1 METELCYR
9 AKLEKAIRE
18 TIREGSELDE
28 AIGEAREQQR
38 NMSPFM
44 SPFDYSG
51 PKFTDDELR
60 FRNITEK
67 MRETFLKKNHDYGN
81 SFHETW
87 DEFGDKGIIT
97 ALTQISHKYHRLMN
111 IGLGTKPLVDESID
125 DTLLDMANYCI
136 LTIMELEK
144 ARNNEKSNGMKSS
157 R

>member
-1 METELCYR
+1 METEPCYR
-9 AKLEKAIRE
+9 AQLEKAIRE
-18 TIREGSELDE
+18 CRKLDE
-28 AIGEAREQQR
+28 AIRECREQQR
-38 NMSPFM
+38 NMSLSDNSAPE
-44 SPFDYSG
+44 
-51 PKFTDDELR
+51 FTDDELR
-60 FRNITEK
+60 FRDITEK

-144 ARNNEKSNGMKSS
+144 ARNNEKEN
-157 R
+157 

>member
-1 METELCYR
+1 MIFLETEQWFRTL
-9 AKLEKAIRE
+9 LEESSRKSR
-18 TIREGSELDE
+18 ELDE
-28 AIGEAREQQR
+28 AIRENREQQR

-60 FRNITEK
+60 FRDITEK

-144 ARNNEKSNGMKSS
+144 ARNNEKEN
-157 R
+157 

>member
-1 METELCYR
+1 METEPCYR
-9 AKLEKAIRE
+9 AQLEKAIRE
-18 TIREGSELDE
+18 N
-28 AIGEAREQQR
+28 REQQR
-38 NMSPFM
+38 NMSPFI

-87 DEFGDKGIIT
+87 NEFGDKGIIT

-144 ARNNEKSNGMKSS
+144 ARNNEKEN
-157 R
+157 

>member
-1 METELCYR
+1 METEPCYR
-9 AKLEKAIRE
+9 AQLEKA
-18 TIREGSELDE
+18 IREGSELDE

-144 ARNNEKSNGMKSS
+144 ARNNEKEN
-157 R
+157 

>member
-9 AKLEKAIRE
+9 AQLEKAIRE
-18 TIREGSELDE
+18 TIRESSELDE

-60 FRNITEK
+60 FRDITEK

-81 SFHETW
+81 SFHKTW

-144 ARNNEKSNGMKSS
+144 ARNNEKEN
-157 R
+157 

>member
-1 METELCYR
+1 METEPCYR
-9 AKLEKAIRE
+9 AQLEKAIRE

-60 FRNITEK
+60 FRDITEK

-111 IGLGTKPLVDESID
+111 IGLGTKPLVNESID

-144 ARNNEKSNGMKSS
+144 ARNNEKEN
-157 R
+157 

>member
-1 METELCYR
+1 METEQWFRTL
-9 AKLEKAIRE
+9 LEESSKKSR
-18 TIREGSELDE
+18 ELDE
-28 AIGEAREQQR
+28 AIRENREQQR

-51 PKFTDDELR
+51 HKFTDDELR
-60 FRNITEK
+60 FRDITEK

-87 DEFGDKGIIT
+87 DQFGDKGIIT

-144 ARNNEKSNGMKSS
+144 ARNNEKEN
-157 R
+157 

>member
-9 AKLEKAIRE
+9 AQLEKAIRE

-97 ALTQISHKYHRLMN
+97 ALTQISHKYHRLIN

-144 ARNNEKSNGMKSS
+144 ARNNEKEN
-157 R
+157 

>member
-9 AKLEKAIRE
+9 AQLEKAIRE
-18 TIREGSELDE
+18 TIRESSELDE

-60 FRNITEK
+60 FRDITEK

-136 LTIMELEK
+136 LTIMELKK
-144 ARNNEKSNGMKSS
+144 ARNNEKEN
-157 R
+157 

>member
-1 METELCYR
+1 MEIDQWHLTLLEE
-9 AKLEKAIRE
+9 AAKQGIKLEEAIRE
-18 TIREGSELDE
+18 S
-28 AIGEAREQQR
+28 GEQKR
-38 NMSPFM
+38 NMSQ
-44 SPFDYSG
+44 FDYSG

-60 FRNITEK
+60 FRDITEK

-87 DEFGDKGIIT
+87 DEFEDKGIIT

-144 ARNNEKSNGMKSS
+144 ARNNEKEN
-157 R
+157 

>member
-9 AKLEKAIRE
+9 AKLKKAIRE

-97 ALTQISHKYHRLMN
+97 ALTQISHKYHRLIN

-144 ARNNEKSNGMKSS
+144 ARNNEKEN
-157 R
+157 

>member
-1 METELCYR
+1 METEQWFRTL
-9 AKLEKAIRE
+9 LEESSRKSR
-18 TIREGSELDE
+18 ELDE
-28 AIGEAREQQR
+28 AIRENREQQR
-38 NMSPFM
+38 KMSPFM

-144 ARNNEKSNGMKSS
+144 ARNNEKEN
-157 R
+157 

>member
-1 METELCYR
+1 METEQWFRTL
-9 AKLEKAIRE
+9 LEESSRKSR
-18 TIREGSELDE
+18 ELDE
-28 AIGEAREQQR
+28 AIRENREQQR

-60 FRNITEK
+60 FRDITEK

-97 ALTQISHKYHRLMN
+97 ALTQISHKYHRLIN

-144 ARNNEKSNGMKSS
+144 ARNNGKEN
-157 R
+157 

>member
-67 MRETFLKKNHDYGN
+67 MRETFLKKNHDCGN

-97 ALTQISHKYHRLMN
+97 ALTQISHKYHRLIN

-144 ARNNEKSNGMKSS
+144 ARNNEKEN
-157 R
+157 

>member
-9 AKLEKAIRE
+9 AQLEKAIRE

-60 FRNITEK
+60 FRDITEK

-144 ARNNEKSNGMKSS
+144 ARNNEKEN
-157 R
+157 

>member
-1 METELCYR
+1 METEQWFRTL
-9 AKLEKAIRE
+9 LEESSRKSR
-18 TIREGSELDE
+18 ELDE
-28 AIGEAREQQR
+28 AIRENREQQR

>member
-9 AKLEKAIRE
+9 AQLEKAISE

-44 SPFDYSG
+44 SPFDYSV

-144 ARNNEKSNGMKSS
+144 ARNNEKEN
-157 R
+157 

>member
-1 METELCYR
+1 METEQWFRTL
-9 AKLEKAIRE
+9 LEESSRKSR
-18 TIREGSELDE
+18 ELDE

-60 FRNITEK
+60 FRDITEK
-67 MRETFLKKNHDYGN
+67 MRETFMKKNHDYGN

-144 ARNNEKSNGMKSS
+144 ARNNEKEN
-157 R
+157 

>member
-1 METELCYR
+1 MEIDQWHLTL
-9 AKLEKAIRE
+9 LEEAARQGK
-18 TIREGSELDE
+18 ELDE
-28 AIGEAREQQR
+28 AIRDSGEQKR
-38 NMSPFM
+38 NI
-44 SPFDYSG
+44 SPFDYSV

-60 FRNITEK
+60 FRDITEK
-67 MRETFLKKNHDYGN
+67 MRETFLKKNYDYGN

-144 ARNNEKSNGMKSS
+144 VRNNEKEN
-157 R
+157 

>member
-1 METELCYR
+1 MGIDQWHQTLLEEATRQGRELEEVT
-9 AKLEKAIRE
+9 KESK
-18 TIREGSELDE
+18 
-28 AIGEAREQQR
+28 EQQR
-38 NMSPFM
+38 NIP
-44 SPFDYSG
+44 PFDYSG
-51 PKFTDDELR
+51 PKFTDEELR

-157 R
+157 K

>member
-1 METELCYR
+1 METEQWFRTL
-9 AKLEKAIRE
+9 LEESSRKSR
-18 TIREGSELDE
+18 ELDE
-28 AIGEAREQQR
+28 AIRENREQQR
-38 NMSPFM
+38 NMSPFI

-87 DEFGDKGIIT
+87 NEFGDKGIIT

-144 ARNNEKSNGMKSS
+144 ARNNEKEN
-157 R
+157 

>member
-1 METELCYR
+1 METKACYR
-9 AKLEKAIRE
+9 AQLEKAIRE
-18 TIREGSELDE
+18 CRELDE
-28 AIGEAREQQR
+28 AIRECREQQR
-38 NMSPFM
+38 NMSLSDNSAPE
-44 SPFDYSG
+44 
-51 PKFTDDELR
+51 FTDDELR
-60 FRNITEK
+60 FRDITEK

-111 IGLGTKPLVDESID
+111 IGLGTKPLVHESID

-144 ARNNEKSNGMKSS
+144 ARNNEKEN
-157 R
+157 

>member
-1 METELCYR
+1 MLEIEPCYR
-9 AKLEKAIRE
+9 TWLDKAIRE
-18 TIREGSELDE
+18 GRELEE
-28 AIGEAREQQR
+28 VIGEAREQQR
-38 NMSPFM
+38 NMSL
-44 SPFDYSG
+44 FDYSG

-97 ALTQISHKYHRLMN
+97 ALTQISHKYHRLIN

-144 ARNNEKSNGMKSS
+144 ARNNGKEN
-157 R
+157 

>member
-1 METELCYR
+1 METEPCYR
-9 AKLEKAIRE
+9 AQLEKAIRE

-60 FRNITEK
+60 FRDITEK

-144 ARNNEKSNGMKSS
+144 ARNNEKEN
-157 R
+157 